1 MPKVPVH
8 TLQKRK
14 KRLLSQAREARD
26 RIKQKSSRKS
36 GSKKQSFLR
45 AEKFVKNYRK
55 ISKDKLRI
63 RRQAKFLAIDPNTSA
78 ESQDH
83 QSKLGLVVRLAPSI
97 PMTAKCLSVLNQL
110 DLTTRY
116 SAAFIQLTP
125 ENVQKIQLIEPYVT
139 WGTPSLKTV
148 RELIFKRGHCKVP
161 HDEGSLRQFT
171 EITDNAIIEKQLGH
185 LGIICI
191 EDLVHEIFTSG
202 ENFEP
207 VNRFLSHF
215 RLNKPESRLKMK
227 ASHFAAGG
235 TYGHRGDAI
244 NQLVQAMI

>member
-1 MPKVPVH
+1 MPVH

-26 RIKQKSSRKS
+26 RIKQKSS
-36 GSKKQSFLR
+36 KKGGRGKPSFLR

-63 RRQAKFLAIDPNTSA
+63 RRQARFIAIDPNTSSA
-78 ESQDH
+78 SHDQA
-83 QSKLGLVVRLAPSI
+83 KLGLAVRLAPSI
-97 PMTAKCLSVLNQL
+97 PMTTKCLTILSQL

-116 SAAFIQLTP
+116 AAAFVKLTP
-125 ENVQKIQLIEPYVT
+125 ENVQKIKLIEPYVT

-161 HDEGSLRQFT
+161 EDAEGSRKFT

-191 EDLVHEIFTSG
+191 EDLVHEIFTCG
-202 ENFEP
+202 ENFEV

-227 ASHFAAGG
+227 ATHFAAGG